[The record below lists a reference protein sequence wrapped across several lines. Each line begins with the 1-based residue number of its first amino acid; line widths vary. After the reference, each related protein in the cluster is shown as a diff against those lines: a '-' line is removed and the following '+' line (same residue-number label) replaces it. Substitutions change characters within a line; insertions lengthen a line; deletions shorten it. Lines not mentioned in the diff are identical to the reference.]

1 MPETSDEDGKPLK
14 KEQIIENENLSTE
27 KKSLSQ
33 NKKKRKNRQQNKKI
47 RQNEANLDQ
56 LDKIL
61 NPKFPEDLT
70 WPEIGNVAHMPSEQ
84 AALQVSLLLLGAQQE
99 KPTRKSQKHKNFK
112 ELKPGEKSGN
122 SHNKL

>member
-70 WPEIGNVAHMPSEQ
+70 WPEIDNVAHMRI
-84 AALQVSLLLLGAQQE
+84 
-99 KPTRKSQKHKNFK
+99 TRPRSKSVYYF
-112 ELKPGEKSGN
+112 
-122 SHNKL
+122 